1 MSDRWRRY
9 EYLEAEYEIKERS
22 TSDIAKEWG
31 TYPNTVRRE
40 LIKQGFTIRNKSQA
54 QKINIKKN
62 GAPMEGKTRTQ
73 EEREKISQG
82 LQNFWDELTEEET
95 EEFKAYRAKVA
106 KEKWESLSEEEKE
119 NSIRK
124 MHNASRNKMY
134 VGSKNEN
141 MVANLLREHGY
152 VVDQRSNEYTPGRRF
167 EIDMALPMHNIAIE
181 WDGATHFDPIYGEEH
196 LRKVQEKDSR
206 KDKVLVSAGWT
217 VIRCRDHSTA
227 STLAFCRRAVKQIV
241 DTIKSGKPG
250 KVHILEAY

>member
-1 MSDRWRRY
+1 MNDDWR
-9 EYLEAEYEIKERS
+9 EASYLEVEYKKKERS
-22 TSDIAKEWG
+22 TSDIAKEWD

-40 LIKQGFTIRNKSQA
+40 LIKQGFKIRNKSQA

-62 GAPMEGKTRTQ
+62 GAPMEGKVRTQ
-73 EEREKISQG
+73 EERERISEG
-82 LQNFWDELTEEET
+82 LQRFWDDLDENEVI
-95 EEFKAYRAKVA
+95 EFKAHRAQVA
-106 KEKWESLSEEEKE
+106 KEKWASLSEEEKE

-141 MVANLLREHGY
+141 MAAQILRDAGY

-167 EIDMALPMHNIAIE
+167 EIDMALPLHRIAIE

-196 LRKVQEKDSR
+196 LSKVQEKDGR
-206 KDKVLVSAGWT
+206 KDKVLIAAGWT

-227 STLAFCRRAVKQIV
+227 STLAFCRRAVNQMIEIV
-241 DTIKSGKPG
+241 ENGKRG
-250 KVHILEAY
+250 IIHVIEAR